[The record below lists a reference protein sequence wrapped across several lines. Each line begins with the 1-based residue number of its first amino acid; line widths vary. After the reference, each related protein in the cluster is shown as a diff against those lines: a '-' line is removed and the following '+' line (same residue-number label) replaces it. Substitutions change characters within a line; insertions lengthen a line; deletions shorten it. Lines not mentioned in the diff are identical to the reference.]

1 MISRAAP
8 DQLITFATRAFGL
21 AVLDRGPE
29 GRFQNFHSVKAY
41 VSTLEKLRSVMRS
54 PGNFFRVE
62 TAAAIVC
69 LAMVEVCTPTPSYFA
84 GIISL

>member
-29 GRFQNFHSVKAY
+29 GKTKKYHSVKAY

-69 LAMVEVCTPTPSYFA
+69 LAMVEVCTPTPSHFV
-84 GIISL
+84 GTVGL